1 LIKVAVGAALLLGLC
16 GHALAQQAITLY
28 TEEYAPFNWR
38 DKESGEITGL
48 STDIV
53 AELFKRAGVAHAA
66 PVSVPWARGLALTA
80 ANPGTCLFTAARVPE
95 REALYQWVGPIGRS
109 AWVLFARKA
118 DHIVLR
124 SVDDARRYRIGTYI
138 GDASVTFMRE
148 RGIKIEVAAS
158 DRLNPS
164 KLQKRRIDLWSVGRL
179 PGLKLLHDQG
189 IVDMEAVLTFTE
201 ADMYLACS
209 RDLAPGT
216 VAQLNTTLKAM
227 YADDTVKAIYA
238 RYGYRKDAPTG
249 AVLAR

>member
-1 LIKVAVGAALLLGLC
+1 MNKLACAATLLFGLC
-16 GHALAQQAITLY
+16 GGALAQQKITLY
-28 TEEYAPFNWR
+28 TEEYAPYNWR

-53 AELFKRAGVAHAA
+53 AELMKRAHLAYAR
-66 PVSVPWARGLALTA
+66 PVSVPWARGLALAA
-80 ANPGTCLFTAARVPE
+80 ANADTCLFTAARVPE

-124 SVDDARRYRIGTYI
+124 SVEDARRYRIGTYI

-148 RGIKIEVAAS
+148 RGIRIEATAS

-164 KLQKRRIDLWSVGRL
+164 KLQNRRIDLWSVGRL
-179 PGLKLLHDQG
+179 PGLKLLHDLG
-189 IVDMEAVLTFTE
+189 IVEMEAVLTFTE

-209 RDLAPGT
+209 RDLAPAT
-216 VAQLNTTLKAM
+216 VARMNATLKGM
-227 YADDTVKAIYA
+227 YADDTVRRIYN
-238 RYGYRKDAPTG
+238 RYGYRKDVPTG
-249 AVLAR
+249 DVLGK

>member
-1 LIKVAVGAALLLGLC
+1 LNKFAVGAALLLGLC
-16 GHALAQQAITLY
+16 GHALAQQSITLY

-38 DKESGEITGL
+38 DKESGDITGL

-53 AELFKRAGVAHAA
+53 TDLLKRAGIAHAA

-80 ANPGTCLFTAARVPE
+80 ANPNTCLFTAARVPE

-148 RGIKIEVAAS
+148 RGIKIEAAAS

-179 PGLKLLHDQG
+179 PGLKLLRELG
-189 IVDMEAVLTFTE
+189 IGEMEAVLTFTE

-216 VAQLNTTLKAM
+216 VARLNATLKAM
-227 YADDTVKAIYA
+227 YADDTVKRIYT

-249 AVLAR
+249 EVLAR